1 MSRAASMQVLNDAF
15 RNLNAAFA
23 AYTHNKNIDR
33 RNDLNEEMARLDNA
47 FRKSEAAREQ
57 SNLDRIYARNAARD
71 RQEQE
76 NWESGRSD
84 ARNRESADQ
93 KMRNGKILIDILRAA
108 PDEGIANAMA
118 TQMGAGWSDPIQQGA
133 FFRDWYKTKK
143 LRDLKEHYDDFL
155 KMSNRLQLAKL
166 NQQHRA
172 FEAQQKF
179 DLERE
184 KLRNSQS
191 ENIMKYAVPYM
202 TAAMQNATTESP
214 YDMAKAVEDF
224 NEMKSRLNGTYRQP
238 AQMTPEQALQAYKS
252 GRITKDELAEIRKGF

>member
-23 AYTHNKNIDR
+23 TYTHNKNIDR
-33 RNDLNEEMARLDNA
+33 RNDLNEEMARLDDA

-57 SNLDRIYARNAARD
+57 SNLNRIYARNAARD
-71 RQEQE
+71 KQEQE
-76 NWESGRSD
+76 NWENGRSD
-84 ARNRESADQ
+84 ARNREAADQ

-172 FEAQQKF
+172 FEVQQKL

-202 TAAMQNATTESP
+202 AAAMQTATTESP

-224 NEMKSRLNGTYRQP
+224 NEMRAKLNRAYGP
-238 AQMTPEQALQAYKS
+238 NMTSDTDGKKEAFKAVR
-252 GRITKDELAEIRKGF
+252 GIF